1 MPLTKWLIPPRMSIA
16 VFEEGNPGM
25 FVSIPCTTAS
35 SRQKLKF
42 KFAMK
47 SLIYLIYQS
56 KPFCTRN
63 YKVLLSVTE
72 SIGNVRSHQRPD
84 FKTRFQSQQSSCLF
98 ARCPSWKMN
107 MSCWPSYY
115 GLKNDTQNMFFNCS
129 WNYHF
134 LPPVSDASANL
145 LAYIF
150 VVTCH
155 SFAHELMFS
164 RFE

>member
-1 MPLTKWLIPPRMSIA
+1 MSLTKWLIPPRMSIA

-56 KPFCTRN
+56 KPFCTWSS
-63 YKVLLSVTE
+63 KVLLSVTE

-107 MSCWPSYY
+107 MSCWP
-115 GLKNDTQNMFFNCS
+115 CI
-129 WNYHF
+129 
-134 LPPVSDASANL
+134 L
-145 LAYIF
+145 LLCIEEWYPKYVLQLF
-150 VVTCH
+150 MKLSLLTSCQW
-155 SFAHELMFS
+155 
-164 RFE
+164 RFC

>member
-1 MPLTKWLIPPRMSIA
+1 MSLTKWLIPPRMSIA

-56 KPFCTRN
+56 KPFCTWSS
-63 YKVLLSVTE
+63 KVLLSVTE

-84 FKTRFQSQQSSCLF
+84 FKTRFQSQQSSCLCT
-98 ARCPSWKMN
+98 RCPLWKMN
-107 MSCWPSYY
+107 MNCWPCNILLWIEEWYPKYVLQLFMKLS
-115 GLKNDTQNMFFNCS
+115 
-129 WNYHF
+129 F
-134 LPPVSDASANL
+134 LTS
-145 LAYIF
+145 
-150 VVTCH
+150 CQW
-155 SFAHELMFS
+155 
-164 RFE
+164 RFC